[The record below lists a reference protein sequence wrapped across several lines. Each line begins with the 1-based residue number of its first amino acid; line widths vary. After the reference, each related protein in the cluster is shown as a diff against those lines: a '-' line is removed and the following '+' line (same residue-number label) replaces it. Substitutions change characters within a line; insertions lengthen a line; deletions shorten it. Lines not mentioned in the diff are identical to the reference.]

1 MQNNS
6 VLVSKNVDVA
16 DVTLE
21 DFNLVKQIGRGG
33 FGRVFLATLDGSD
46 KKFAIKAIRKDKILE

>member
-1 MQNNS
+1 MNKQS
-6 VLVSKNVDVA
+6 VLISKNEQVE